1 MADLSLDGNDLFAAP
16 LFVLGSLVQLE
27 LVNNSWF
34 GFDLLGEVMSFGSA
48 SVSVAQVLSMGALLY
63 VLYTND
69 LDFGGLTGVNL
80 WLVYVTIGLV
90 FAPPFYEPLGDLL
103 TTQAGALIA
112 FLAQTTG
119 FTIISYLK

>member
-1 MADLSLDGNDLFAAP
+1 MDLNLDGQDLYAAP
-16 LFVLGSLVQLE
+16 LFVLGSLISLE
-27 LVNNSWF
+27 LIDSTWF
-34 GFDLLGEVMSFGSA
+34 GVDLAGELMSLGSA
-48 SVSVAQVLSMGALLY
+48 SISIAQIMSAVALMY

-69 LDFGGLTGVNL
+69 LDFSGLTGVNL

-90 FAPPFYEPLGDLL
+90 FAPPFYEPLG
-103 TTQAGALIA
+103 ALITTRVGAVFA